1 MELKLLEREKDSIKV
16 EFEAVDE
23 AILHLFITEL
33 LKNEDVRTATYTQ
46 EHIEDDKHVLF
57 LQVKKGRPVT
67 VMKKAAEVLSE
78 EFKKAKP
85 RAPRTKEA
93 KPKPSEPKVSKDKK
107 KAKPRTKKKKK
118 KK

>member
-1 MELKLLEREKDSIKV
+1 MEVKLLENDKDQIKL

-33 LKNEDVRTATYTQ
+33 LKNDDVRTATYTQ

-57 LQVKKGRPVT
+57 LQVKKGRPLT
-67 VMKKAAEVLSE
+67 AMKKAAEVLSE

-85 RAPRTKEA
+85 KATRTKEA
-93 KPKPSEPKVSKDKK
+93 KAKAPKPKVSKTKK
-107 KAKPRTKKKKK
+107 KAKPRTKKRKKK
-118 KK
+118 